1 MTRLYKYFFRGLI
14 TVLPLALTIYLLYI
28 FLAWT
33 EAVAL
38 TFLRPFIGGFYVPGM
53 GLALGILAILA
64 IGYLVSKQR
73 VQRVL
78 TLVEMPF
85 TNLPVVKSIYSSLKS
100 FADYFSPSSKNTAQ
114 QVVILRLPGQ
124 QLELVG
130 LVTRRSMEGLPE
142 GFTQGDRVAVYLPM
156 GYMIGGY
163 TVFVPQDW
171 VQPIQMSVEE
181 AMRSSLIAWM
191 ARAEAPSRPAAPSAP
206 ATADAADAP
215 DAPVSPQAPAEPA
228 APMSTASNGT
238 ASSGTAVNSG
248 NPNTAASAASASTTS
263 ASSSTPHGGGPL

>member
-38 TFLRPFIGGFYVPGM
+38 TFLRPFIGGFYFPGL
-53 GLALGILAILA
+53 GLLLGILGILA
-64 IGYLVSKQR
+64 IGYLVSKER
-73 VQRVL
+73 VKRVMAL
-78 TLVEMPF
+78 LEMPF

-100 FADYFSPSSKNTAQ
+100 FADYFSPSSKATAQ
-114 QVVILRLPGQ
+114 QVVILRIPGQ

-130 LVTRRSMEGLPE
+130 LVTRRNLDGLPE

-163 TVFVPQDW
+163 TVFVPQEW

-191 ARAEAPSRPAAPSAP
+191 ARAETPSDRPVAP
-206 ATADAADAP
+206 ADVPPAP
-215 DAPVSPQAPAEPA
+215 PAGGNAPGGQA
-228 APMSTASNGT
+228 
-238 ASSGTAVNSG
+238 
-248 NPNTAASAASASTTS
+248 
-263 ASSSTPHGGGPL
+263 

>member
-14 TVLPLALTIYLLYI
+14 TVLPLALTIYLLYL

-33 EAVAL
+33 EGVAL

-53 GLALGILAILA
+53 GLALGILGILA

-73 VQRVL
+73 VQRFL

-114 QVVILRLPGQ
+114 QVVVLRIPGQ

-130 LVTRRSMEGLPE
+130 LVTRRGTDGLPE

-163 TVFVPQDW
+163 TVFVPQEW

-191 ARAEAPSRPAAPSAP
+191 ARAETGGIRPMPTASPETAADKPVAQPATQPVSQPAAQSAGQSAAPSADQPAAAGNPANP
-206 ATADAADAP
+206 ATP
-215 DAPVSPQAPAEPA
+215 RPPGNGPA
-228 APMSTASNGT
+228 
-238 ASSGTAVNSG
+238 
-248 NPNTAASAASASTTS
+248 
-263 ASSSTPHGGGPL
+263 